1 MTLTDEIKILD
12 DNIKVNQAEYDLDRE
27 AAKMPA
33 LLSKELDKY
42 EYLIE
47 EDLGYKPGIVQ
58 RDKFEYSVLGEVL
71 SGKVKKDKQN
81 NKTDKRIKKDKQEKN
96 LFYNS
101 QHSFVKFKDVSDFK
115 YLSLDSM
122 PKKPNDFFIKN
133 LLCLKNLI
141 RKQKKSKI

>member
-1 MTLTDEIKILD
+1 MIQTEKQLKCLH
-12 DNIKVNQAEYDLDRE
+12 
-27 AAKMPA
+27 
-33 LLSKELDKY
+33 KY
-42 EYLIE
+42 EHLTE
-47 EDLGYKPGIVQ
+47 KDLGYKPGIVE

-71 SGKVKKDKQN
+71 SCKVKKDKQN

-115 YLSLDSM
+115 YFSLDSM
-122 PKKPNDFFIKN
+122 PKKLNDFFIKN

-141 RKQKKSKI
+141 RKQNKSKI

>member
-1 MTLTDEIKILD
+1 MTLNDEIKILD
-12 DNIKVNQAEYDLDRE
+12 DNIKANQAEYDLDRE
-27 AAKMPA
+27 VAKMSA

-42 EYLIE
+42 EYLTG

-58 RDKFEYSVLGEVL
+58 RDKFEYPLLGEVL

-101 QHSFVKFKDVSDFK
+101 QHSFVKFKDVSDFRD
-115 YLSLDSM
+115 LSLDSM
-122 PKKPNDFFIKN
+122 LKKLNDFFIKN

-141 RKQKKSKI
+141 QKQKKSKI